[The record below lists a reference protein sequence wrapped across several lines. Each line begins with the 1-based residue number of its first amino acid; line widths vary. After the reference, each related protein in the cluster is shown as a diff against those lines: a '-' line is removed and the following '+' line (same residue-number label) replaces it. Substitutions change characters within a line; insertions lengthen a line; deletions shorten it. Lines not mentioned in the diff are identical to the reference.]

1 MKSKIIILLVL
12 VIIFSP
18 LVSNAIIIP
27 TANLTIVVNTQGND
41 MSFHFNLTG
50 SPGFNLQTQ
59 NLTGLTSLQIFV
71 PSESYNLSQDNAQ
84 GLKVNSIFCISDN
97 PNDAFFY
104 QMNSVLFTPKLYEN
118 ITCTFNNVKSKTP
131 VLIVPGVTGTELKK
145 GNELL
150 WADLNKMMITP
161 GDNFMDPLA
170 FSDNLMPS
178 DLSVYISDV
187 IKTGTLL
194 GATVLITQM
203 VL

>member
-118 ITCTFNNVKSKTP
+118 IT
-131 VLIVPGVTGTELKK
+131 
-145 GNELL
+145 
-150 WADLNKMMITP
+150 
-161 GDNFMDPLA
+161 
-170 FSDNLMPS
+170 
-178 DLSVYISDV
+178 
-187 IKTGTLL
+187 
-194 GATVLITQM
+194 
-203 VL
+203 